1 MRKPRRGATPAEP
14 KVTKRQVPQ
23 RVGVNINDI
32 AERAGVAPATVSRAL
47 NGYEDIAAATRE
59 RILAL
64 ASELNYRPSSRARQ
78 LARGNVETVSFV
90 LPVTGSTTSDPF
102 MGDFL
107 DSLAAALAEHD
118 YDLLVA
124 TVRPGETDIEVY
136 RRLIAARKSAGFI
149 VTNSS
154 DDDPRIKLLQDLHV
168 PFVVYGRATME
179 LPYAHLDMD
188 NEAAIAGM
196 VDHLVALGHRRFA
209 YLDLENLATF
219 SRLRRAGFDRGVADN
234 KIGEDSIAR
243 LICSHSF
250 EGGQMAVADLFDA
263 SDAHRPTAIVCP
275 ADVMAIGAIQAISA
289 RGYTV
294 GRDVSITGYDGAP
307 LGAFTS
313 PPLTTMS
320 QPIREIG
327 QRLIEIL
334 FHVMQGADP
343 ASFGEILMPTLVRR
357 ASDGSPTLVAG
368 AHLR

>member
-14 KVTKRQVPQ
+14 KVTKRRVRQ

-47 NGYEDIAAATRE
+47 NGYEDIAEATRE

-64 ASELNYRPSSRARQ
+64 ARQLNYQPSSRARQ
-78 LARGNVETVSFV
+78 LARGSVETVSFV
-90 LPVTGSTTSDPF
+90 LPVTGGTSSDPF

-107 DSLAAALAEHD
+107 DSLAAALAERD

-124 TVRPGETDIEVY
+124 TVREGETDIEVY
-136 RRLIAARKSAGFI
+136 RRLIAARKCAGFI

-154 DDDPRIKLLQDLHV
+154 DDDPRIKLLQDLNV
-168 PFVVYGRATME
+168 PFVVYGRAKME
-179 LPYAHLDMD
+179 RPYAHLDMD

-209 YLDLENLATF
+209 YLDLENPATF
-219 SRLRRAGFDRGVADN
+219 SRLRRAGFDHAVEKNA
-234 KIGEDSIAR
+234 IGPGSIAR
-243 LICSHSF
+243 LVCAHSF
-250 EGGQMAVADLFDA
+250 EGGQSAVASLFDA
-263 SDAHRPTAIVCP
+263 ADAHRPTAIVCP
-275 ADVMAIGAIQAISA
+275 ADVMAVGAIQAISA
-289 RGYTV
+289 RGYKV

-320 QPIREIG
+320 QPIEEVG
-327 QRLIEIL
+327 QRLIDIL

-343 ASFGEILMPTLVRR
+343 ANFGEVLMPTLVRR
-357 ASDGSPTLVAG
+357 ASDGSPSMVEG
-368 AHLR
+368 AAVS